1 MEELNN
7 WDNDTIEEILEV
19 ARTYA
24 FQANIEATRLM
35 QATQD
40 RGINETEKWTRLKEA
55 SRHYGQEQAY
65 NLIISKCEQLQQD
78 NAEAIEAHQPS

>member
-40 RGINETEKWTRLKEA
+40 RGISDTEKWTRLKEA